1 MAVQT
6 GGSGRGRVRSSL
18 ESALGGGR
26 RGGGGSLPME
36 GKVSRPSR
44 LDALGVHYIEAGW
57 PGSNPKDLRFFRRM
71 RDMTLKHAKLAAF
84 SMTRGADATA
94 ESDAN
99 MRALL
104 DAGAPVATIVGKSWD
119 FHVTHALSTT
129 LDENLKMI
137 ADTIAFLRPRMEEVM
152 FDAEHFFDGFR
163 RNREYALA
171 TLRSAE
177 TAGAHPG

>member
-1 MAVQT
+1 
-6 GGSGRGRVRSSL
+6 
-18 ESALGGGR
+18 
-26 RGGGGSLPME
+26 
-36 GKVSRPSR
+36 
-44 LDALGVHYIEAGW
+44 
-57 PGSNPKDLRFFRRM
+57 
-71 RDMTLKHAKLAAF
+71 
-84 SMTRGADATA
+84 MTRRADATA

-171 TLRSAE
+171 TLRAAE
-177 TAGAHPG
+177 AAGAHWRRLWDTDRGTLPPGPVAGPPVVGKHQETPPGVHT